1 MVGPVVGPRRVG
13 RWVTLRFTGSERL
26 SLLLLGEEALLPG
39 LGVCGVCVESSI
51 VDEGVCSK

>member
-39 LGVCGVCVESSI
+39 LGVCVKSSI